1 MTGTQLT
8 QMALSAIMRTQEQ
21 LDLFS
26 LNDVL
31 CGRETKVIKQKG
43 IDKIKTFG
51 AGKAFSRRQWYY
63 FLIQM
68 LQQEVFVIDYA
79 DSCFLKV
86 TDKGQ
91 QVLKGLIEIKLI
103 APKAAGLHFIR
114 NGKSIDID
122 WEIQNAINWR
132 ELTDR
137 IGRIVY
143 WNYKAEQR
151 IDINTLIPPSTPQ
164 RSLVVAKF
172 VDILRQAYNLSMDGN
187 FIVIPKKVDLDMY
200 GKEVKPLQ
208 LPFEECLTRFKQ
220 FVVATNRYPK
230 MNALSEEVALRK
242 WFREVGHGLIYTTP
256 EQMAQFRK
264 LTEEFPMDKYK

>member
-1 MTGTQLT
+1 MIGTQLT

-31 CGRETKVIKQKG
+31 CGRETKSIKQKG
-43 IDKIKTFG
+43 IDQIKAFG
-51 AGKAFSRRQWYY
+51 VGKAFSRRQWYY

-68 LQQEVFVIDYA
+68 LQQEVFVIDYT

-91 QVLKGLIEIKLI
+91 QVLKGLVEIKLI
-103 APKAAGLHFIR
+103 APKIAGLRFTR
-114 NGKSIDID
+114 QGKSVNID
-122 WEIQNAINWR
+122 WEIQDAIDWR
-132 ELTDR
+132 ELTDK
-137 IGRIVY
+137 IGHIAY
-143 WNYKAEQR
+143 WNYKSEQR
-151 IDINTLIPPSTPQ
+151 ININTLIPLTTPQ
-164 RSLVVAKF
+164 RNLVVAKF
-172 VDILRQAYNLSMDGN
+172 IEILQQIYNLSMDGDC
-187 FIVIPKKVDLDMY
+187 IIIPKKVDLDMY
-200 GKEVKPLQ
+200 GNEVKPLQ

-264 LTEEFPMDKYK
+264 LTAEFPMDKYK

>member
-31 CGRETKVIKQKG
+31 CGRETKVLKSKG

-68 LQQEVFVIDYA
+68 LQQEVFVIDYNN
-79 DSCFLKV
+79 SCFLKV

-91 QVLKGLIEIKLI
+91 QVLKGLVEIKLI
-103 APKAAGLHFIR
+103 APTAAGLHFTR
-114 NGKSIDID
+114 QGKSIDIN
-122 WEIQNAINWR
+122 WEIQDAIDWR

-137 IGRIVY
+137 IGRIAY
-143 WNYKAEQR
+143 WNYKEEQR

-172 VDILRQAYNLSMDGN
+172 VDILRQAYALSMDGD

-200 GKEVKPLQ
+200 GNEVKPLQ

-220 FVVATNRYPK
+220 FIVATNRYPK

>member
-31 CGRETKVIKQKG
+31 CGRETKILKQKG

-68 LQQEVFVIDYA
+68 IQQEVFVIDYA
-79 DSCFLKV
+79 DACFLKV

-103 APKAAGLHFIR
+103 APKAAGLHFTR
-114 NGKSIDID
+114 QGKSIDID
-122 WEIQNAINWR
+122 WEIQDSIDWR

-137 IGRIVY
+137 IGRIAY
-143 WNYKAEQR
+143 WNYKEEQH
-151 IDINTLIPPSTPQ
+151 IDINTLVPPSTPQ

-172 VDILRQAYNLSMDGN
+172 MDILRQAYNLSMDGG

-200 GKEVKPLQ
+200 GNEVKPLQ

-220 FVVATNRYPK
+220 FIVATNRYPK

-256 EQMAQFRK
+256 EQMAQFRN

>member
-31 CGRETKVIKQKG
+31 CGRETKLLKSKG

-68 LQQEVFVIDYA
+68 LQQEVFVIDYN

-86 TDKGQ
+86 TDKGH

-103 APKAAGLHFIR
+103 APTAAGLHFIR
-114 NGKSIDID
+114 QGKSIDID
-122 WEIQNAINWR
+122 CEIQDAIDWR

-137 IGRIVY
+137 IGRIAY
-143 WNYKAEQR
+143 WNYKEEQR
-151 IDINTLIPPSTPQ
+151 IDINTLIPKTIPQ
-164 RSLVVAKF
+164 RSVVVSKF
-172 VDILRQAYNLSMDGN
+172 VDILRQAYNLSMDGD

-200 GKEVKPLQ
+200 GNEVKSLQ
-208 LPFEECLTRFKQ
+208 LPFEECLARFKQ
-220 FVVATNRYPK
+220 FIVATNRYPK

-264 LTEEFPMDKYK
+264 ITEEFPMDKYK

>member
-31 CGRETKVIKQKG
+31 CGRETKILKQKG

-68 LQQEVFVIDYA
+68 LQQEVFVIDYTDA
-79 DSCFLKV
+79 CFLKV

-91 QVLKGLIEIKLI
+91 QVLKGIVEIKLI
-103 APKAAGLHFIR
+103 APKAAGLHFTR
-114 NGKSIDID
+114 QGKSIDID
-122 WEIQNAINWR
+122 WEIQDAIDWR

-137 IGRIVY
+137 IGRIAY
-143 WNYKAEQR
+143 WNYKEEQR

-164 RSLVVAKF
+164 RSLVIVKF
-172 VDILRQAYNLSMDGN
+172 VDILWQAYNLSMDGD

-200 GKEVKPLQ
+200 GNEVKPLQ

-220 FVVATNRYPK
+220 FIVATNRYPK

-242 WFREVGHGLIYTTP
+242 WFREVGHGLLYTTP

-264 LTEEFPMDKYK
+264 ITEEFPMDKYK